1 MERWEMEK
9 SLDAQ
14 EQFEEEIVFINRV
27 AKVTKG
33 GRRFKMAALVIV
45 GDKRGQVG
53 VGYGKGNELPLAI
66 QKGVQAAK
74 KNLFRVPLKGTTIP
88 HAVLGDF
95 KASKVLIK
103 PAAPGTGVIA
113 GGPIRA
119 LFELA
124 GIKDVLAKS
133 LGSAN
138 AINMVKA
145 AEKGLKSLLNPEEI
159 KSMKRK
165 TNKERNEAKSK
176 TG

>member
-1 MERWEMEK
+1 MERWEMNK
-9 SLDAQ
+9 SLETQ

-45 GDKRGQVG
+45 GDKKGQVG

-74 KNLFRVPLKGTTIP
+74 KNLFQVPLRGTTIP

-145 AEKGLKSLLNPEEI
+145 AEKGLKSLLNPDEV
-159 KSMKRK
+159 
-165 TNKERNEAKSK
+165 RNLKKK
-176 TG
+176 TGKEEE

>member
-1 MERWEMEK
+1 MEIKPEE
-9 SLDAQ
+9 
-14 EQFEEEIVFINRV
+14 EQFGEEIVFINRV

-45 GDKRGQVG
+45 GDGKGQVG
-53 VGYGKGNELPLAI
+53 VGYGKGSELPLAI

-74 KNLFRVPLKGTTIP
+74 KNLFKVPLKGTTIP
-88 HAVLGDF
+88 HQVLGCF
-95 KASKVLIK
+95 KASKVLMK

-124 GIKDVLAKS
+124 GVKDVLAKS
-133 LGSAN
+133 LGSSN

-145 AEKGLKSLLNPEEI
+145 AEKGLKSLLSPEKIEPDI
-159 KSMKRK
+159 DTKQRRKRE
-165 TNKERNEAKSK
+165 NKDKAD
-176 TG
+176 

>member
-9 SLDAQ
+9 SLETP

-45 GDKRGQVG
+45 GDRKGQVG
-53 VGYGKGNELPLAI
+53 IGYGKGNELPLAI

-74 KNLFRVPLKGTTIP
+74 KNLFRVPLNGTTIP

-95 KASKVLIK
+95 KASRVLIK

-145 AEKGLKSLLNPEEI
+145 AEKGLKSLLNPEEV
-159 KSMKRK
+159 KALREETRGRENETK
-165 TNKERNEAKSK
+165 NKA
-176 TG
+176 G